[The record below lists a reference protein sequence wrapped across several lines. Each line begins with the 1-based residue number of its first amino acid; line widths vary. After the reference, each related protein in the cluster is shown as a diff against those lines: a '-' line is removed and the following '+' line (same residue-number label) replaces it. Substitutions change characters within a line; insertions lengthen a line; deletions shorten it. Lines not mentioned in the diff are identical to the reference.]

1 MMRGSVFIRTMSLFR
16 PEVFEYRKDKLH
28 GAVNLAVPISWQ
40 LVGSLFFIIVAT
52 TILFLSLAGYSR
64 IETVAGVIV
73 PEGGIVRIVPTRAG
87 IVAALAVETGDMVEQ
102 GQALAT
108 IRTGEILAG
117 GAASDQI
124 LKALD
129 DQERFLV
136 RQEQQITASVVA
148 SQGQLQAR
156 ISGLQADVVGLASQI
171 DVQKKLVESARR
183 ELALAQEIAERGFV
197 SRRDILQREETYLNR
212 QQQLTQLTQTIA
224 GQQAAIDEAQA
235 SIRQAG
241 ATAGVQIAALAAQ
254 KSDIAQRRTGAEV
267 ADSYRLNAPVAGI
280 VAALTARTGQAISP
294 QADIMAIVPSASRLR
309 AELYVPSSAIGFLRI
324 GQDVSLG
331 IDAFPYQ
338 RFGTLPARVTSI
350 ATAPVTQPDAER
362 NSRGVYIVTVS
373 LQRETIG
380 AYGKRE
386 PLLAGMSLTARITTE
401 RQSLIK
407 WLFEP
412 LFAIGGR

>member
-1 MMRGSVFIRTMSLFR
+1 MIRGSVFIRTMSLFR
-16 PEVFEYRKDKLH
+16 PEVFEYRKDRLH
-28 GAVNLAVPISWQ
+28 GVVNLAVPISWQ

-52 TILFLSLAGYSR
+52 AILFLSLAGYSR

-87 IVAALAVETGDMVEQ
+87 TVATLAVKTGDVVKQ

-108 IRTGEILAG
+108 IQTGENLAG

-129 DQERFLV
+129 NQERLIAS
-136 RQEQQITASVVA
+136 QEQQIAASA
-148 SQGQLQAR
+148 EANQRQLRAR
-156 ISGLQADVVGLASQI
+156 ISGLQADVAGLASQI
-171 DVQKKLVESARR
+171 DVQKKLVESAHR
-183 ELALAQEIAERGFV
+183 ELALAQEIAGRGFV

-212 QQQLTQLTQTIA
+212 QQQLTQLRQRIA
-224 GQQAAIDEAQA
+224 GQEAAIDEAQA
-235 SIRQAG
+235 SILQSG
-241 ATAGVQIAALAAQ
+241 AAAGVQIAALAPQ
-254 KSDIAQRRTGAEV
+254 KSDIAQRRTSAEV
-267 ADSYRLNAPVAGI
+267 ADSYRLSAPVAGI
-280 VAALTARTGQAISP
+280 VAALTVRPGQAISP
-294 QADIMAIVPSASRLR
+294 QSEIMAIVPNASRLR
-309 AELYVPSSAIGFLRI
+309 AELYVPSSAIGFLKL

-331 IDAFPYQ
+331 IDAFPHQ
-338 RFGTLPARVTSI
+338 RFGTLPAQVTSI
-350 ATAPVTQPDAER
+350 ATAPVTQADAKGD
-362 NSRGVYIVTVS
+362 SRGVYIVSVS
-373 LQRETIG
+373 LQRETVA

-386 PLLAGMSLTARITTE
+386 PLLAGMSLTARVTTE